1 MSSDTTAQEP
11 PAAHDAQA
19 TTTEPPPRAT
29 AEHAEEEETPAL
41 PPRLDS
47 RTDAPVEPLA
57 ERGHGTP
64 AQTENEHEHPQV
76 ALLRGMFPD
85 FDNVILQSVLES
97 VNYDQDRAID
107 VLLGMSDPNYVSSA
121 TIEEPQIQQHDL
133 ALDEQLARQ
142 LALEDQQQPR
152 HASGT
157 SWPRRGDVPYEAR
170 RQGPN
175 SQQQQQQ
182 QEGYVTGSERG
193 DFQEFQ
199 ETLGRMAESGKRTFS
214 SIVTKA
220 KAKINELNEQY
231 QQRQGQPSGAPTS
244 QGGYGAQPSVDRHA
258 ASQAVAQQ
266 YYGSR
271 YTDPPTEAAPPITLH
286 SQQPPA
292 SYAVRGYDVGSG
304 APPQTSVP
312 APSSPPATSRI
323 SMSPRPSG
331 EVPRPPPTST
341 GSPGPIDGAKLGLL
355 PKRPVS
361 LLTPQPSA
369 PLVQR
374 QRSEDSE
381 LEYVE
386 NPFEEGEGRH

>member
-1 MSSDTTAQEP
+1 MSSDTTQ
-11 PAAHDAQA
+11 AAHDAQA
-19 TTTEPPPRAT
+19 TTTERPPRAT
-29 AEHAEEEETPAL
+29 VEDVEEETPAL

-47 RTDAPVEPLA
+47 RTDALLEPLV
-57 ERGHGTP
+57 EHP
-64 AQTENEHEHPQV
+64 HAQTENEHPQV

-121 TIEEPQIQQHDL
+121 TFEEPHRPHDL

-142 LALEDQQQPR
+142 LALEDQQPR

-157 SWPRRGDVPYEAR
+157 LWPRRDDAPYEAR
-170 RQGPN
+170 RQGSN
-175 SQQQQQQ
+175 DQQQQQQ
-182 QEGYVTGSERG
+182 GYVTGSERG
-193 DFQEFQ
+193 DFQEIQ

-214 SIVTKA
+214 SFVTKA
-220 KAKINELNEQY
+220 KAKISELNDQY
-231 QQRQGQPSGAPTS
+231 QQRQGQPSGPPTS
-244 QGGYGAQPSVDRHA
+244 QGGYNAQPSVDRHA

-266 YYGSR
+266 YYGGR
-271 YTDPPTEAAPPITLH
+271 HTDPPTEVAPPVTLH
-286 SQQPPA
+286 NQQAPA
-292 SYAVRGYDVGSG
+292 GHDIRGYDVGSS
-304 APPQTSVP
+304 APSQTAVP
-312 APSSPPATSRI
+312 ASSSPPATSRM

-361 LLTPQPSA
+361 LLPPQP
-369 PLVQR
+369 VQR